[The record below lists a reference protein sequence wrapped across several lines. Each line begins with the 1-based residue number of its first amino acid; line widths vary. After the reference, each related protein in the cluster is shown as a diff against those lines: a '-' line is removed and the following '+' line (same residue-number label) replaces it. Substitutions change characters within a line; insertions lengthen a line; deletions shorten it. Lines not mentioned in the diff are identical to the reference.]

1 MEIEF
6 SPEEK
11 AVIGKKVQR
20 YFSEE
25 LDQDLGQFEAEFLL
39 DFFSKEIGAFYYNR
53 GLYDAQTVLENRFED
68 LKDSLYEIEKP
79 TAFVR

>member
-53 GLYDAQTVLENRFED
+53 GLYDAQTVLEKRFED

>member
-6 SPEEK
+6 SRDEK
-11 AVIGKKVQR
+11 AVIVKKIQR
-20 YFSEE
+20 YFSDE
-25 LDQDLGQFEAEFLL
+25 LDRDIGQFEAEFLL

-53 GLYDAQTVLENRFED
+53 GVYDAQTVLESRFED
-68 LKDSLYEIEKP
+68 LKDSLFEIEKP

>member
-6 SPEEK
+6 SAEEK
-11 AVIGKKVQR
+11 AVIGKKIQR